1 MWLQNSNKQ
10 REDLMMEKKA
20 VQPKK
25 LKSERIRDLDRFVKA
40 KFIRKYQAWGLRKL
54 EEVRRVRKRSWRYG
68 ARVWRG
74 LFHTI
79 DLIQYHW

>member
-1 MWLQNSNKQ
+1 MI
-10 REDLMMEKKA
+10 EKEA

-25 LKSERIRDLDRFVKA
+25 LKSERIRDLDRFVKV
-40 KFIRKYQAWGLRKL
+40 KLIRKYQAWGLRKL

-68 ARVWRG
+68 ARVWG
-74 LFHTI
+74 GPFHTL